1 MSNLNDLI
9 IDSEPEDD
17 GEELEGET
25 LEEKLKKQSQ
35 KIINDGLLKDES
47 QKRLPYDSATDQ
59 MQKEKNKKKHDN

>member
-17 GEELEGET
+17 VEELEGET

-35 KIINDGLLKDES
+35 KIIDDGLLKDES